1 MMMKISPFDW
11 IAASAQKRVF
21 ILVLV
26 LTLVVGVSLQALGS
40 PLKTSAAP
48 AGIVSFEF
56 AGTLDLAREIMDSW
70 GTQGQVFAGLN
81 LGLDYLFLVSYA
93 TCIGLGC
100 VLLARSVAGRSRFL
114 HSIGMILAW
123 GQVGAGLLDAL
134 ENYALIR
141 VLLGS
146 ARAYWPAVARWCAI
160 PKFLLVALGLIFI
173 LLTAVL
179 GATKSRNA

>member
-1 MMMKISPFDW
+1 MKKNSPFDW
-11 IAASAQKRVF
+11 IAVSVQKRVF
-21 ILVLV
+21 FLVLG
-26 LTLVVGVSLQALGS
+26 LTLMVGVSLLALGS

-48 AGIVSFEF
+48 SGILSYEF
-56 AGTLDLAREIMDSW
+56 AGTLDLAREIVDSW
-70 GTQGQVFAGLN
+70 GTKGRVFAGLN
-81 LGLDYLFLVSYA
+81 LGLDYLFLVSY
-93 TCIGLGC
+93 TICIGLGC

-146 ARAYWPAVARWCAI
+146 ARDYWPVVARWCAI

-179 GATKSRNA
+179 GVTNSRNA

>member
-1 MMMKISPFDW
+1 MKKNSPFDW
-11 IAASAQKRVF
+11 IAVSAQKRVF
-21 ILVLV
+21 VIVLIV
-26 LTLVVGVSLQALGS
+26 TLVVGASLQALGS

-48 AGIVSFEF
+48 AGILSFEF
-56 AGTLDLAREIMDSW
+56 AGTLDMAREIANSW
-70 GTQGQVFAGLN
+70 GTKGRVFAGLN
-81 LGLDYLFLVSYA
+81 LGIDFLFLVSYA
-93 TCIGLGC
+93 TCIGLAC
-100 VLLARSVAGRSRFL
+100 VLLARSVADRFRLL

-123 GQVGAGLLDAL
+123 GQIGAGLLDAL

-146 ARAYWPAVARWCAI
+146 ALDYWPAVARWCAI

-179 GATKSRNA
+179 RVSKSRNA